1 MDCTQLIFSLLFVLC
16 PGAQETALGAE
27 LSAAAAASVAEFRP
41 SSSTWP
47 LRRAKRCSCSSLM
60 DKECVYFCHLD
71 IIWINTPERTVPYGL
86 GGPSRS
92 RRSLEDTTT
101 QKQPE
106 SSKRCQCANQKDKRC
121 LNFCQT
127 GKELWAQ
134 STMEKG
140 WDHLNKGEDCMG
152 FGLKCVRRRLLNSRK
167 MRRLEAIGN
176 SIKASFSIAKLKAA
190 LHEVK
195 RLKHNRTHKR
205 QSIWES
211 LKTTS

>member
-1 MDCTQLIFSLLFVLC
+1 MDCTQMILSLLFVLW

-27 LSAAAAASVAEFRP
+27 LSAAAAASVAEVRP
-41 SSSTWP
+41 SSATWP
-47 LRRAKRCSCSSLM
+47 LRRSKRCSCSSLM

-86 GGPSRS
+86 GAPSRS
-92 RRSLEDTTT
+92 RRSLEDTTPR
-101 QKQPE
+101 KQPE
-106 SSKRCQCANQKDKRC
+106 SSKRCRCANQKDKRC

-140 WDHLNKGEDCMG
+140 WDHLNKAEDCLG
-152 FGLKCVRRRLLNSRK
+152 LGLKCVHRQLLNSRK

-190 LHEVK
+190 LHDVK

>member
-1 MDCTQLIFSLLFVLC
+1 MDYAQLLLSLLVLLC
-16 PGAQETALGAE
+16 PGAPEAAL
-27 LSAAAAASVAEFRP
+27 AADLGPAAASVAEDRP
-41 SSSTWP
+41 SSATWP
-47 LRRAKRCSCSSLM
+47 LRRSKRCSCSTLM

-86 GGPSRS
+86 GGPSRP
-92 RRSLEDTTT
+92 RRSLADTALG
-101 QKQPE
+101 KQPK
-106 SSKRCQCANQKDKRC
+106 STSNRCQCANQKDKKC

-127 GKELWAQ
+127 GKELWNQ

-152 FGLKCVRRRLLNSRK
+152 LGLKCVHRQLLNSRK

-195 RLKHNRTHKR
+195 KLNHNRTHKR